1 MDRRRSVVING
12 KTTFSQRSDSN
23 SLLHQHLQRRCM
35 AEESRGTGACTVSTS
50 KEDSDDVAGS
60 GFGKRHLFCQTV
72 DGSTKAANNSNRL
85 IGDRSEQH
93 TSELQSL
100 MSISYAVFYLKT

>member
-35 AEESRGTGACTVSTS
+35 AEESRGTGACTVSAS

-60 GFGKRHLFCQTV
+60 GFGKR
-72 DGSTKAANNSNRL
+72 
-85 IGDRSEQH
+85 SEEH
-93 TSELQSL
+93 TSLQSL
-100 MSISYAVFYLKT
+100 MRTSYDVFCLKQTKRHNNSQTYKHTTAKIKTTPS

>member
-23 SLLHQHLQRRCM
+23 SLLHQHLQRLCM
-35 AEESRGTGACTVSTS
+35 AEESRGTGACTVSAS

-60 GFGKRHLFCQTV
+60 GFGRRHLFCQTV
-72 DGSTKAANNSNRL
+72 DGSTTAANNSTRL
-85 IGDRSEQH
+85 IGDRGQEFVRKGNRKVQP
-93 TSELQSL
+93 
-100 MSISYAVFYLKT
+100 KNG